1 MTNIIIF
8 ASGNGSN
15 ALKLI
20 EHFNQHPS
28 ITVRAVFSNIADAPV
43 LEKARKAGIDA
54 INFTRKEFQDP
65 DFTKK
70 LSDYQCNWIILAGFL
85 WLVPEYLIQ
94 FMKGR
99 IINLHP
105 ALLPSYGGKGMYGAN
120 VHKAIID
127 AKEPFSGI
135 TIHLVDDHYDHG
147 EILFQAHCIVDPD
160 DSPDSLASK
169 IHQLEWKYLPL
180 VCEKTILEGVA
191 FVRQMDDNKA
201 FQ

>member
-1 MTNIIIF
+1 
-8 ASGNGSN
+8 
-15 ALKLI
+15 
-20 EHFNQHPS
+20 
-28 ITVRAVFSNIADAPV
+28 
-43 LEKARKAGIDA
+43 
-54 INFTRKEFQDP
+54 

-94 FMKGR
+94 FMEGR

-135 TIHLVDDHYDHG
+135 TI
-147 EILFQAHCIVDPD
+147 
-160 DSPDSLASK
+160 
-169 IHQLEWKYLPL
+169 
-180 VCEKTILEGVA
+180 
-191 FVRQMDDNKA
+191 
-201 FQ
+201 

>member
-54 INFTRKEFQDP
+54 IYFTRKEFQDP
-65 DFTKK
+65 DFTKR
-70 LSDYQCNWIILAGFL
+70 LSDYQCDWIILAGFL

-94 FMKGR
+94 FMQGK

-105 ALLPSYGGKGMYGAN
+105 ALLPSYGGKGMYGSN

-160 DSPDSLASK
+160 ESPDSLASK

-180 VCEKTILEGVA
+180 VCEKTIIEGVA